1 MCGRF
6 TISVEPGELAE
17 VLGVESVPEVRKR
30 YNVAPTQTILAA
42 RVNYAGKREAALFHW
57 GLIPSWSEDP
67 KIQYSTI
74 NAKSETAAHK
84 PAFRSAFKRRR
95 CIIPADGFFEWA
107 KVGKEKRPHWF
118 HRKDGKPFVFAGL
131 WERWQPE
138 SGDAIESCTIMTTE
152 ANEVVKPFHDR
163 MPVILPRRHYQI
175 WLTAP
180 ATEAER
186 LADLLVPFDAGLMTR
201 YPVSSLVNKPQNDV
215 PECALEV
222 ENPETQARLW

>member
-17 VLGVESVPEVRKR
+17 VLGVKSIPDVRKR

-42 RVNYAGKREAALFHW
+42 RVNDAGKREAALFHW

-67 KIQYSTI
+67 KIQYHTI

-118 HRKDGKPFVFAGL
+118 HRKDGKPFIFAGL
-131 WERWQPE
+131 WERWQPA
-138 SGDAIESCTIMTTE
+138 SGDAVESCTIMTTE

-163 MPVILPRRHYQI
+163 MPVILDAKAVDVWMKPGDM
-175 WLTAP
+175 
-180 ATEAER
+180 TEEIA
-186 LADLLVPFDAGLMTR
+186 AKILVPAPKTFLVEFEVSTIVNSPKSDK
-201 YPVSSLVNKPQNDV
+201 PVCIEAAANEGHP
-215 PECALEV
+215 
-222 ENPETQARLW
+222 